1 MRKPD
6 INFTR
11 RLQEWLNTPKDERD
25 IKAGAEMML
34 QLNRNR
40 ALYNSVM
47 ARPDRFHSK
56 LEYELRKFLRIR
68 LDNMT
73 LDEVTAL
80 EDKVLP
86 AAEEIVENPPL
97 ISTDDELP
105 ERERAVGRRKDHD
118 SLPPR
123 IKALFDDNFEVYKT
137 VKHLFEEC
145 KAMNGLKPC
154 DRYDKVQ
161 QLAAAESRY
170 RKNLNEYDAYDAA
183 SAAPEPHE
191 LTEEEKAEAELT
203 AKRINAARKSLST
216 YKKVA
221 EESGGDDALR
231 TTAIGK
237 MQLAVNTLVEC
248 NANFSDDYKAEL
260 TALGIEFGEAAVTNA

>member
-11 RLQEWLNTPKDERD
+11 RMQEWLNAPKEERD
-25 IKAGAEMML
+25 IKAGADMML

-40 ALYNSVM
+40 ALYNSIMV
-47 ARPDRFHSK
+47 RPDRFHAK

-73 LDEVTAL
+73 LDEVDTL
-80 EDKVLP
+80 ESKVLP
-86 AAEEIVENPPL
+86 AAQEVVDNPPVL
-97 ISTDDELP
+97 SSDDELP
-105 ERERAVGRRKDHD
+105 SGDRAVGRRKDHD

-123 IKALFDDNFEVYKT
+123 VQALFDDNLEVYKT

-161 QLAAAESRY
+161 QLAAAEARY

-183 SAAPEPHE
+183 SAAPEPRE
-191 LTEEEKAEAELT
+191 LTDEEKAEAELT
-203 AKRINAARKSLST
+203 AKRINAARKSLSK
-216 YKKVA
+216 YKKIA
-221 EESGGDDALR
+221 EEAGGDTELLF
-231 TTAIGK
+231 TAIGK
-237 MQLAVNTLVEC
+237 MQLAVKTLVEC
-248 NANFSDDYKAEL
+248 NANFTDDYKAEL
-260 TALGIEFGEAAVTNA
+260 VALGVEF